1 MDDGLLWLILAAGS
15 LGAAYKI
22 WQVSLEAREAANR
35 IAKDTCSRA
44 VVQFLDETVAFAGFR
59 WARDARGRRRLLRTY
74 TFDYTHDGFER
85 SQGFIV
91 LSGSVLQSVGMGAS
105 GAPS

>member
-1 MDDGLLWLILAAGS
+1 MSSDLLTLVLGAGCLAA
-15 LGAAYKI
+15 LYALWRAA
-22 WQVSLEAREAANR
+22 LDAREAANR
-35 IAKDTCSRA
+35 IARETCSRA

-59 WARDARGRRRLLRTY
+59 FARDSRGRRRLLRMY

-91 LSGSVLQSVGMGAS
+91 LAGLKVESVGLAES
-105 GAPS
+105 PT

>member
-1 MDDGLLWLILAAGS
+1 MLTLVVVAGGLAA
-15 LGAAYKI
+15 LYAA
-22 WQVSLEAREAANR
+22 WRAALDAREAANR
-35 IAKDTCSRA
+35 IARETCSRA

-59 WARDARGRRRLLRTY
+59 LAKDSRGKRRLLRLY

-91 LSGSVLQSVGMGAS
+91 LAGQQVESVGLAGS
-105 GAPS
+105 PT